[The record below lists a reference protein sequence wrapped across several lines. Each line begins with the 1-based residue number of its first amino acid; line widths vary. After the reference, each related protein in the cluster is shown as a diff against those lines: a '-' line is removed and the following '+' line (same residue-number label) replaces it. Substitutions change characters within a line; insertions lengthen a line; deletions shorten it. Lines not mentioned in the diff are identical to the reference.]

1 MRNLSLTKSNQ
12 EWFKTSKDRRK
23 VIINLFLYYGLRFFL
38 IGYGIIRIF
47 LINIY
52 LGVTNFGL
60 FNVMM
65 LITPISLFL
74 ISACESKANYILYEY
89 SLKKNYVM
97 VNKLLNEQMHKMHYY
112 SFISIFFLGAM
123 MAIAYFFVKSP
134 GLTGTISC
142 LLILANGIGPLLYG
156 IVLPYVQWYL
166 NSLHL
171 NYIYDM
177 WEIFFSSILN
187 ILSFI
192 IIILF
197 GIHVITFNHVDY
209 EQSST
214 YVILIVTFLL
224 SLRYIFANAILNL
237 QKKKYMPWFKVLRH
251 EHYKILGDFQN
262 FRFY

>member
-97 VNKLLNEQMHKMHYY
+97 VNKLLNEQMHKMH
-112 SFISIFFLGAM
+112 
-123 MAIAYFFVKSP
+123 
-134 GLTGTISC
+134 
-142 LLILANGIGPLLYG
+142 
-156 IVLPYVQWYL
+156 
-166 NSLHL
+166 
-171 NYIYDM
+171 
-177 WEIFFSSILN
+177 
-187 ILSFI
+187 
-192 IIILF
+192 
-197 GIHVITFNHVDY
+197 
-209 EQSST
+209 
-214 YVILIVTFLL
+214 
-224 SLRYIFANAILNL
+224 
-237 QKKKYMPWFKVLRH
+237 
-251 EHYKILGDFQN
+251 
-262 FRFY
+262 